1 MILHKDGLIL
11 MDYDVASDILVVK
24 WLASKTSS
32 SSELSYTMKLLVDK
46 IRSYDI
52 KNLLIDAREDVI
64 GITDE
69 EYVEINMTFAQ
80 NLASTRLQRVARLG
94 TTNTNREN
102 FVQELA
108 EDVQALPEANV
119 VYQEFQDE
127 TIAIQWLQQ
136 NGERSS

>member
-1 MILHKDGLIL
+1 